1 MSDKIIFF
9 LNTRPRGTNTWRE
22 ALFFS
27 TAKEAIEY
35 SRHIDIELKDFLIV
49 NSNSRVF
56 AGNTANMAF
65 LIKKKK
71 MLRRFLDNGGD
82 IKSTAYKSIK
92 RNIDELESS
101 LKKAEEYCVNFII
114 GGIKY

>member
-1 MSDKIIFF
+1 MSSKMIFF

-22 ALFFS
+22 ALLFS
-27 TAKEAIEY
+27 TAKDAIEH
-35 SRHIDIELKDFLIV
+35 SRHIDIELKDFIIV
-49 NSNSRVF
+49 NSKSRIF

-82 IKSTAYKSIK
+82 IKSTTYKSIK
-92 RNIDELESS
+92 RNIDELEAS

-114 GGIKY
+114 DGIKQ

>member
-9 LNTRPRGTNTWRE
+9 LNTRPRGTNTWRDV
-22 ALFFS
+22 LLFS
-27 TAKEAIEY
+27 TAREAVEY
-35 SRHIDIELKDFLIV
+35 SKHIDIELKDFLIV

-71 MLRRFLDNGGD
+71 MLRRYLDNGGD
-82 IKSTAYKSIK
+82 IKSTTYKSIR
-92 RNIDELESS
+92 RNVDELEAS
-101 LKKAEEYCVNFII
+101 LKKAEEYCVNFIVD
-114 GGIKY
+114 GLKY